1 MIESNKILCGDALTV
16 LKSLPS
22 DSIHCCVTSP
32 PYYGLRDYGINGQI
46 GLEQTPGAYITRL
59 TEVFHEV
66 QRVLTPDGTLW
77 LNIGDCYAGS
87 GKGAGDW
94 DKKSRSSSKHRYLY
108 ALDNPAAQLPKRWP
122 DIKPKDLIGI
132 PWTLAFALR
141 SDGWY
146 LRSDIIW
153 HKPNC
158 MPHPVKDRPVN
169 SYEHV
174 FLLAKSKKYF
184 FDYTALEVPLAP
196 GSAERYQRGFYSTK
210 YTATAGNVP
219 GQSPQAIT
227 LPRKGGPAPAVRRGR
242 DVWTTATNNYRAAH
256 FATYPTALVKP
267 CILAGCPQDGIVLDP
282 FFGAGT
288 TGVAALELGR
298 QYLGIEINPAFCE
311 IAEKRLKERRESSC

>member
-1 MIESNKILCGDALTV
+1 MRCS
-16 LKSLPS
+16 
-22 DSIHCCVTSP
+22 
-32 PYYGLRDYGINGQI
+32 GL
-46 GLEQTPGAYITRL
+46 
-59 TEVFHEV
+59 
-66 QRVLTPDGTLW
+66 LTPDGTLW

-94 DKKSRSSSKHRYLY
+94 DKKGRSSSKHRYLY

-132 PWTLAFALR
+132 PWALAFSLR

-184 FDYTALEVPLAP
+184 FRLYRT
-196 GSAERYQRGFYSTK
+196 GSSAC
-210 YTATAGNVP
+210 AGKRR
-219 GQSPQAIT
+219 AI
-227 LPRKGGPAPAVRRGR
+227 PARFLFNKIYGYCWQCAGAIPAGHHPSSKRRSCSCR
-242 DVWTTATNNYRAAH
+242 
-256 FATYPTALVKP
+256 
-267 CILAGCPQDGIVLDP
+267 
-282 FFGAGT
+282 
-288 TGVAALELGR
+288 
-298 QYLGIEINPAFCE
+298 PAW
-311 IAEKRLKERRESSC
+311 A